1 MSADYSNQ
9 RTLGYLY
16 KFSILIEKAVINIG
30 VPCKLCVLIKRGYIN
45 IDFPIFKN
53 IDIINIY
60 ILGQQ
65 KIKLQ
70 NTPLIDPAQKCC
82 YFDEMIDLK
91 TNVYRDQANNTY
103 WDKKISFTLVIE
115 SQNGNK
121 LAGIANY
128 NLATF
133 LNSNSQTTYEVLK
146 LNKCP
151 DQSAKL
157 YIKFGQSLIKEL
169 GEIDSQSSQNSL
181 ISDHIDDFHDITFQS
196 SSNRSFLSDQSQQ
209 SLDQNHIN
217 QPSVKFETSFGSQN
231 QINIQNQQMLASS
244 NTIQRNFSKER
255 IHICTDKQQQKQP
268 ERCDLNNENSIGNVQ
283 KVYANQN
290 QRQNLDQNKLSI
302 LNDGQ
307 KVFILE
313 QHIKTM
319 MQEKDQLRQETL
331 LLKQSLQLI
340 NENLKIKTEE
350 CNEYQQRYE
359 DIKNQ
364 RDDIKFK
371 LDEVKKDTE
380 KIENQVFGKIEL
392 MREDFCKQLQEKQ
405 QEIETLSSQNQSLNI
420 KVKELINDNKTCSE
434 RILKNE
440 SIIKQLQ
447 EQLDSVNYQSTQINH
462 SNTTNINLLNME
474 IEKLQSM
481 LKQSQ
486 ENIQR
491 LEYNK
496 KRKEEEILNLVA
508 QIHDLNDLNSQLKN
522 QESIQKAEIQ
532 HLKNKIEELK
542 NNQIDQDQF
551 VSFLDKPS
559 QIIQQNNQSMNMK
572 SFISNTQNEFH
583 SCIVQD
589 FEEYLEKS
597 EFYQNVNQKSQCQEI
612 RSKSILSEVK
622 EENSFEKQMKKHQIE
637 KEQETNCIL
646 KIIQKEQFSQND
658 LEHNDNLQNQRAKSQ
673 KNQDLTRDQLAGKSR
688 NLDKQ
693 NLHENVKWEKIDQDN
708 AYLKQQM
715 LVLHQKF
722 EKIENQLTE
731 SKKGLHDALALA
743 LKAGDQEL
751 ILKLQNAIKL

>member
-1 MSADYSNQ
+1 MSVDYSNQ

-16 KFSILIEKAVINIG
+16 KFNILIEKAVINIG
-30 VPCKLCVLIKRGYIN
+30 VPCKLCILIKR
-45 IDFPIFKN
+45 
-53 IDIINIY
+53 
-60 ILGQQ
+60 GQQ

-70 NTPLIDPAQKCC
+70 NTPLIDPVQKCC

-91 TNVYRDQANNTY
+91 TNVYRDQANNTF

-115 SQNGNK
+115 SSNRNK

-169 GEIDSQSSQNSL
+169 GEIDSQRLFTIQQNKFILQQIKKFSSQNSL

-196 SSNRSFLSDQSQQ
+196 SSNRSILTDQSQQ
-209 SLDQNHIN
+209 SLNQNHIN

-231 QINIQNQQMLASS
+231 QINLQNQQMQASS
-244 NTIQRNFSKER
+244 KTISRNFSKER
-255 IHICTDKQQQKQP
+255 MPVCGDKYEQKLF
-268 ERCDLNNENSIGNVQ
+268 EKCELNNENSLLNILKEN
-283 KVYANQN
+283 ANQN
-290 QRQNLDQNKLSI
+290 SRQNLDQNKLSI

-319 MQEKDQLRQETL
+319 MQEKDKLKQEIL

-340 NENLKIKTEE
+340 NENFKIKTEE
-350 CNEYQQRYE
+350 CNEYQQRYD

-371 LDEVKKDTE
+371 LDEVKKETE

-405 QEIETLSSQNQSLNI
+405 QEIQTLSTQNINLNT

-447 EQLDSVNYQSTQINH
+447 EQLDNVNYQSTQIKH
-462 SNTTNINLLNME
+462 SNTTNINQLNMQ

-496 KRKEEEILNLVA
+496 KRKEEEISNLVA
-508 QIHDLNDLNSQLKN
+508 EIHDLNDINSKLKN
-522 QESIQKAEIQ
+522 QASISKEEIQ
-532 HLKNKIEELK
+532 QLKNKIEELQ
-542 NNQIDQDQF
+542 NNQTDQDQF

-559 QIIQQNNQSMNMK
+559 QIIQQNNQSMNLK
-572 SFISNTQNEFH
+572 SFISNTQNEFQ

-597 EFYQNVNQKSQCQEI
+597 EFYQNANQKSQFQEI
-612 RSKSILSEVK
+612 KSKSILSEVK
-622 EENSFEKQMKKHQIE
+622 EENSFEKQMKKHSIE
-637 KEQETNCIL
+637 KEQEANCIL
-646 KIIQKEQFSQND
+646 KLIQKEQLSQND
-658 LEHNDNLQNQRAKSQ
+658 LEYNDNLQNLSKKSQ
-673 KNQDLTRDQLAGKSR
+673 RGQDQRKQVPAKP
-688 NLDKQ
+688 Q
-693 NLHENVKWEKIDQDN
+693 NLEENVKWEKIDQDN

-715 LVLHQKF
+715 QVLHQKF

>member
-1 MSADYSNQ
+1 MSIDYNNQ

-30 VPCKLCVLIKRGYIN
+30 VPCKLCLLIKR
-45 IDFPIFKN
+45 
-53 IDIINIY
+53 
-60 ILGQQ
+60 GQQ

-70 NTPLIDPAQKCC
+70 NTPIIDPAQKYC

-91 TNVYRDQANNTY
+91 TNVYRDYANNTF

-121 LAGIANY
+121 LAGIATY

-133 LNSNSQTTYEVLK
+133 LNTNSQTTYEVLK

-157 YIKFGQSLIKEL
+157 YIKFGQCLIKEL
-169 GEIDSQSSQNSL
+169 GEIDQQSSQNSL

-196 SSNRSFLSDQSQQ
+196 SSNRSILSDQSQQ
-209 SLDQNHIN
+209 NLDQNHTS

-231 QINIQNQQMLASS
+231 QINMQNQQPLTTSKGIS
-244 NTIQRNFSKER
+244 KSFSKER
-255 IHICTDKQQQKQP
+255 IPMYVDKQQQLLQEK
-268 ERCDLNNENSIGNVQ
+268 CDQNNENLSVSNQ
-283 KVYANQN
+283 KITLPQN
-290 QRQNLDQNKLSI
+290 SKQNLDQNKLSI

-319 MQEKDQLRQETL
+319 MQEKDQQKQEIL

-340 NENLKIKTEE
+340 NQNYQIKTQE

-364 RDDIKFK
+364 RDDIKTK
-371 LDEVKKDTE
+371 LDEVKKETE

-405 QEIETLSSQNQSLNI
+405 SELETLSNQNKNLNT

-440 SIIKQLQ
+440 STIKQLQ

-462 SNTTNINLLNME
+462 SNTANINQLNME
-474 IEKLQSM
+474 IEKLQTL

-496 KRKEEEILNLVA
+496 KRKEEEISNLLA
-508 QIHDLNDLNSQLKN
+508 EIHDLNDVN
-522 QESIQKAEIQ
+522 QKFKYQASTQKEEIQ
-532 HLKNKIEELK
+532 QLKNKIEELN

-597 EFYQNVNQKSQCQEI
+597 EFYQNVNQKSQQQDI
-612 RSKSILSEVK
+612 KSKSILSEVK
-622 EENSFEKQMKKHQIE
+622 EENSFEKQMKKHQTE
-637 KEQETNCIL
+637 KEQDTNCIL
-646 KIIQKEQFSQND
+646 KIIQKEQLSQND
-658 LEHNDNLQNQRAKSQ
+658 LESKNILQTQHVKSNRSLDLRNQI
-673 KNQDLTRDQLAGKSR
+673 AGKQQS
-688 NLDKQ
+688 LDKE
-693 NLHENVKWEKIDQDN
+693 NLGETVKWEKIDQDN

-715 LVLHQKF
+715 QALHQKF
-722 EKIENQLTE
+722 EKIENQITE

-751 ILKLQNAIKL
+751 IIKLQNAIKL